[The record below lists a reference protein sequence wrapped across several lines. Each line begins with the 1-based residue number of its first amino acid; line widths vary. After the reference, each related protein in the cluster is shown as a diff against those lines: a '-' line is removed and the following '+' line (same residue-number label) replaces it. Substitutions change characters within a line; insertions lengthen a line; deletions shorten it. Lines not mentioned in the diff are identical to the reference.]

1 MTNGLFL
8 TFEGVEGGGKTTQ
21 MRRLAARLR
30 GLGLTVVENIEPGG
44 TRIGKQIRSILLEA
58 AHQELS
64 STAELLLFFAS
75 RAQAVDELIQPALAQ
90 GFVVLSDRFT
100 DSTLAYQGGGRELG
114 WDVVWSLDRIACRG
128 LKPRLT
134 LCFDVDVEIGL
145 RRARRRNEEDGQTE
159 TRLDDESIVFHRK
172 VRAAY
177 HKLAEQEPG
186 RVKLVDASR
195 SLNHVEQQVWELV
208 RGLVVDDAGNPLP

>member
-1 MTNGLFL
+1 MTNGLFV
-8 TFEGVEGGGKTTQ
+8 TFEGVEGGGKSTQ

-30 GLGLTVVENIEPGG
+30 GMGLGVVENIEPGG

-75 RAQAVDELIQPALAQ
+75 RAQAVDELIQPALAHGQ
-90 GFVVLSDRFT
+90 IVLSDRFT

-114 WDVVWSLDRIACRG
+114 WDVVLALDRVACRG
-128 LKPRLT
+128 LKPALT
-134 LCFDVDVEIGL
+134 LCFDLDVEAGL
-145 RRARRRNEEDGQTE
+145 LRARRRNVEDGQTE
-159 TRLDDESIVFHRK
+159 TRLDDESLTFHRR

-177 HKLAEQEPG
+177 HRLAEIEPD
-186 RVKLVDASR
+186 RVKLIDAAR
-195 SLNHVEQQVWELV
+195 PIDEVEQAVWELV
-208 RGLVVDDAGNPLP
+208 QPRVAGRHTKP